1 MRITSLKIGVRPNVG
16 FAAKKA
22 ERSAA
27 SAKTIAVPR
36 QAAKICGNNSEAKKK
51 IAVNCRNVVAPGA
64 HKN

>member
-27 SAKTIAVPR
+27 SAKTIAVPK
-36 QAAKICGNNSEAKKK
+36 AGSEDLWEQF
-51 IAVNCRNVVAPGA
+51 
-64 HKN
+64 